1 MAQQPQENP
10 VPNPFV
16 PTGPAR
22 SHPWLEACTKS
33 WRPHVLILVTL
44 LLCALPGFFALQPL
58 DRDESRFAQATTQMF
73 ETGDFVVIRFQ
84 DEPRN
89 KKPVGIHWLQAVSV
103 GLMDGATHR
112 TIQAFRLPSLFG
124 ALLAALCTF
133 QIGALLYGRQ
143 VGLIGGL
150 ALAGGLLLSTEAGIA
165 KTDACLAGFTA
176 LAYLGLA
183 GLRNQPEKSRYVWYF
198 WGGLAMATLI
208 KGPIGPLL
216 ILLSGVTLVAWERD
230 FGWVKRAMH
239 WPPIALAALI
249 VLPWYIAIWQATNG
263 QFFMDAVGQ
272 DLAPKLAGQSENK
285 AVPPGAHL
293 LLSPILM
300 WPASF
305 LIPVAFWVARTSN
318 KDTRIRFLLAW
329 LVPGWLM
336 FEAAPAKL
344 AHYTMPV
351 HGALVLLG
359 AIGLLQGGW
368 QRPIIRWSGIAL
380 LALGTIVM
388 AAAPL
393 LLSEDVGTGDA
404 RFALAIS
411 AVIGCF
417 GLIGLALV
425 IARSKWAIVGLV
437 VMAGVTSLTLKGLFV
452 PSIPA
457 LDLSQRVSTA
467 LEREGLHPRLSA
479 GTPGPLIGAGYQEPS
494 LIFLTRS
501 DSALSSVAAAATAAK
516 VGSGIVVNTQ
526 PEFQGALV
534 KALAEKGFAAK
545 WEGEALNGLNYSKG
559 DEVKLAIGRVVAA
572 PKPELVRAP

>member
-1 MAQQPQENP
+1 LAQQPEEKSVPDP
-10 VPNPFV
+10 VV
-16 PTGPAR
+16 PSGLTL
-22 SHPWLEACTKS
+22 SHPWLEAGVKG
-33 WRPHVLILVTL
+33 WRPHILILVTL
-44 LLCALPGFFALQPL
+44 LLCALPGFFALPPL

-73 ETGDFVVIRFQ
+73 ETGDFIVIRFQ

-133 QIGALLYGRQ
+133 QIGTLLYGRQ

-183 GLRNQPEKSRYVWYF
+183 GLRSQAGKSRYVWYF

-216 ILLSGVTLVAWERD
+216 ILLSGVMLIVWERD
-230 FGWVKRAMH
+230 LGWVKRAMQ

-300 WPASF
+300 WPAGF
-305 LIPVAFWVARTSN
+305 LIPLAFWVAWTSH
-318 KDTRIRFLLAW
+318 KDARIHFLLAW

-344 AHYTMPV
+344 VHYTMPV

-368 QRPIIRWSGIAL
+368 QRPIVRWTGIAL

-388 AAAPL
+388 TAAPL
-393 LLSEDVGTGDA
+393 LLSQDVGTGDA
-404 RFALAIS
+404 RFATASSAI
-411 AVIGCF
+411 IGCF

-425 IARSKWAIVGLV
+425 IARQKWAIVGLV
-437 VMAGVTSLTLKGLFV
+437 AMAGVTSWTLKGLFV
-452 PSIPA
+452 PSMSA
-457 LDLSQRVSTA
+457 LNLSQRVSAA

-479 GTPGPLIGAGYQEPS
+479 GAPGPLIGAGYQEPS

-501 DSALSSVAAAATAAK
+501 DSALSSVAAAAAAAK

-526 PEFQGALV
+526 PEFQAALV
-534 KALAEKGFAAK
+534 KALAQKGLAPK
-545 WEGEALNGLNYSKG
+545 WEREPLSGLNYSKG
-559 DEVKLAIGRVVAA
+559 DEVELAIGRVVIA
-572 PKPELVRAP
+572 PRPELVRAP